1 MVIKYWR
8 CLCGFMNLLLFF
20 YAFAFQT
27 DRRRNLHGQI
37 NSFFQELVSHSETD
51 VNLEGDLGN
60 TPFILAAS
68 LDNHEALLILVT
80 KIIILG

>member
-1 MVIKYWR
+1 MEFSYA
-8 CLCGFMNLLLFF
+8 NNFF
-20 YAFAFQT
+20 
-27 DRRRNLHGQI
+27 
-37 NSFFQELVSHSETD
+37 FFQELVTHSETD

-80 KIIILG
+80 NYCSFMDQL